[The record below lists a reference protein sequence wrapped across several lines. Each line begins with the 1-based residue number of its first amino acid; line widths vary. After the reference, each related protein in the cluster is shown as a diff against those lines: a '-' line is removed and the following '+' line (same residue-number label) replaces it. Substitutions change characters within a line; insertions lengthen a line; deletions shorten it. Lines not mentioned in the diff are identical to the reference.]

1 MRLRT
6 ALTIGVVA
14 ALGGAAVAS
23 AHIRIDPARPGAG
36 SVTRLTLAVPS
47 ELRTSPT
54 TKVSVQLPASI
65 VSASFRAI
73 PGWKRTVVVQ
83 KLVKPTTLHGES
95 ITQRIASVSWTA
107 TGSGIAPGDVE
118 NFEIL
123 VALPNRP
130 GAKLAFPTVQTYANG
145 KVMRWIGAADA
156 DEPAPIVALGP
167 AVGA

>member
-14 ALGGAAVAS
+14 ALGGAAAAS

-36 SVTRLTLAVPS
+36 SDTRLTLVVPS
-47 ELRTSPT
+47 ELPTSPT

-65 VSASFRAI
+65 VWASFRAI
-73 PGWKRTVVVQ
+73 PGWKRTVVIQ
-83 KLVKPTTLHGES
+83 KLVKPTTLDGES
-95 ITQRIASVSWTA
+95 ITQRIASVTWTA
-107 TGSGIAPGDVE
+107 TGGGIAPGDFE
-118 NFEIL
+118 NFEIR

-156 DEPAPIVALGP
+156 DEPAPIVVLGP
-167 AVGA
+167 TAGA